1 LRGDV
6 VFCDRNGLRWS
17 RGEADTRLR
26 RAYRKA
32 GLRKI
37 GWHTLRHTFCSH
49 LAMKGAPV
57 RTIQELAGH
66 ATITTTMGYM
76 HLTPSAAR
84 AAVDLLERP
93 IGVAAM
99 WQHEGSGSGNS

>member
-1 LRGDV
+1 M
-6 VFCDRNGLRWS
+6 
-17 RGEADTRLR
+17 R

-93 IGVAAM
+93 IGVPAT
-99 WQHEGSGSGNS
+99 WQHEGSDSGSS